1 MKKVKLSMLILSL
14 LVCMIIPVFGAEQTT
29 ITLLHTNDTHA
40 NIKSDGKAIIGFG
53 KMATYV
59 EQLKQENNVLV
70 LDAGDMFQGLPVA
83 NLEKGHSIVSIIN
96 QVGYDAM
103 VPGNHEFDF
112 GTDNLLELSKKL
124 NFPMLSANIETV
136 EGKEVFKSYI
146 VKEFEGVKVGIFGLT
161 TPETYFKTHPNN
173 VKGYEFNEIVAS
185 AEKTVKTLKE
195 TEQVDVVIMVSH
207 LGLDEGVDTS
217 DVVAKAVEGIDV
229 IVDGHSHTTLPEG
242 REVEDTLIVSTG
254 EKLNNIGQVELVVE
268 AGKVISKSSQ
278 LVAYAEL
285 AEVEAKQTVEEE
297 IAKVEEAQ
305 KAVLDKVVGKTSV
318 DLDGERAN
326 VRTGET
332 NLGQLATDAM
342 IKETGAQ
349 MAITNGGGIRASIPA
364 GDITM
369 NHVVTVFPFGN
380 TVMVKEIKG
389 SDIKA
394 ALEHG
399 VSEYPEQKGAFPH
412 TAGITFTLHTQEAVG
427 NRISNIK
434 IAGEDLQLD
443 KLYTVVTNDFMAAGG
458 DGYEMFKAYPVKAE
472 YNTLMDILLDYVAEL
487 GTVAGKVETRMTVT
501 DEPNGTK
508 EEVVEANVVAIRTY
522 AEQAGFKVLYV
533 ADTKEIVLKKDNVK
547 VVLNVGQ
554 TNYKLTREG
563 QDANV
568 VLEGNLDV
576 QVELK
581 ENTAYFNAVEF
592 EALLQQVTP
601 EKAA

>member
-1 MKKVKLSMLILSL
+1 MKKIKLSMLILSL
-14 LVCMIIPVFGAEQTT
+14 LVCIIMPVFGAEQTT
-29 ITLLHTNDTHA
+29 ITLIHTNDTHA

-53 KMATYV
+53 KVATYV
-59 EQLKQENNVLV
+59 EQLKKENNVLV
-70 LDAGDMFQGLPVA
+70 LDAGDMFQGLPIA

-112 GTDNLLELSKKL
+112 GTTNLLELSKKL
-124 NFPMLSANIETV
+124 DFPMLSANIETI
-136 EGKEVFKSYI
+136 EGKEVFKPYI
-146 VKEFEGVKVGIFGLT
+146 VKEFEGMKVGIFGLT

-185 AEKTVKTLKE
+185 ADKIVKKLRE
-195 TEQVDVVIMVSH
+195 TEKVDVIIMVSH

-217 DVVAKAVEGIDV
+217 DVVAKAVKGIDV

-268 AGKVISKSSQ
+268 AGKVISKSSK
-278 LVAYAEL
+278 LIGYTDL

-297 IAKVEEAQ
+297 IAKVEAAQ

-412 TAGITFTLHTQEAVG
+412 TAGITFTLHTKEAVG
-427 NRISNIK
+427 NRISDIK
-434 IAGEDLQLD
+434 IAGEELQLD

-458 DGYEMFKAYPVKAE
+458 DGYEMFKTYPVKAE
-472 YNTLMDILLDYVAEL
+472 YNTLMDILLDYIAEL
-487 GTVAGKVETRMTVT
+487 GTVEGEVETRMVIT
-501 DEPNGTK
+501 DELNGVK
-508 EEVVEANVVAIRTY
+508 EEVLEANVVGIRAY
-522 AEQAGFKVLYV
+522 AEEKGFKALYV
-533 ADTKEIVLKKDNVK
+533 ADTKEIVLKKDGLK
-547 VVLNVGQ
+547 VVLNIGQ
-554 TNYKLTREG
+554 TNYKLTLEQEG
-563 QDANV
+563 V
-568 VLEGNLDV
+568 VLEGNLEAE
-576 QVELK
+576 VELIGNK
-581 ENTAYFNAVEF
+581 AYFNSIEF
-592 EALLQQVTP
+592 EALLEQVDV